1 MLVKVIIMVVKSK
14 GPHRRT
20 REKFRRSHK
29 DKFTV
34 NDMLKN
40 FSVGD
45 SVAIKINSSSASIP
59 FRRFYGLT
67 GSVLEQRGNAYIV
80 QIKDGDKL
88 KKIIAKPEH
97 LKVV

>member
-1 MLVKVIIMVVKSK
+1 MVIAIVVKSK

-97 LKVV
+97 LKAV

>member
-1 MLVKVIIMVVKSK
+1 MVIFIVVKSK

-20 REKFRRSHK
+20 REKFRRSFR

-40 FSVGD
+40 FSIGEN
-45 SVAIKINSSSASIP
+45 VAIKTNSSSASIP

-67 GSVLEQRGNAYIV
+67 GTVLERRGAAYVV
-80 QIKDGDKL
+80 QIKDGGKP

-97 LKVV
+97 LKAVLK

>member
-1 MLVKVIIMVVKSK
+1 MVVKSK

-20 REKFRRSHK
+20 REKLRRSHK

-34 NDMLKN
+34 NDMLKH
-40 FSVGD
+40 FSIGD

-59 FRRFYGLT
+59 FRRFHGLT
-67 GSVLEQRGNAYIV
+67 GSVLEKRGAAYVV
-80 QIKDGDKL
+80 QIKDGNKP

-97 LKVV
+97 LKAV

>member
-1 MLVKVIIMVVKSK
+1 MVVKSK

-20 REKFRRSHK
+20 REKFRRSCR

-34 NDMLKN
+34 NDMLKR

-45 SVAIKINSSSASIP
+45 GVAIKINSSFAGIP
-59 FRRFYGLT
+59 FRRFHGLT
-67 GSVLEQRGNAYIV
+67 GSVLEKRGSAYIV
-80 QIKDGDKL
+80 QIKDGGKL

-97 LKVV
+97 LKAV